1 MAVLPVSTEE
11 GTQSDQ
17 PLRVVL
23 WSTLVVGALLITW
36 RSWDA
41 LGRLPSDPGF
51 DYFADAWTRGPVA
64 IFGLDPYLH
73 FCSRIIA
80 YVVSF
85 LPLDTQT
92 LATGHL
98 VNLIWVACAAGV
110 AVIIAR
116 ESGSSLVGIA
126 AGLALVINPAARE
139 SALANVG
146 NVKWPLTVLAV
157 ACCASPSILRRR
169 RWWVVALLLIL
180 GISHPLAVLVA
191 IPLILNLEWDRT
203 IDRRLFALPLTI
215 VLTTFVIQVAIVGWD
230 RSTGG
235 HGSSRFL
242 KPWPGMSGFWWF
254 GLASPAVVALVA
266 IALSVS
272 AARRG
277 QRNMQL
283 AATFSVTALILG
295 ITSYVLGGIADR
307 YFIAPMVLGWVAA
320 ALIMHTYW
328 RSGAVALKALVVL
341 GAFAFA
347 MPAARWFPAGGWL
360 TSGPLWSNEVVAA
373 RSICLADPNATVQIG
388 VSPSSAADVPC
399 ALVNDR

>member
-1 MAVLPVSTEE
+1 MTVLFPRTEE
-11 GTQSDQ
+11 GTPSDRS
-17 PLRVVL
+17 LRIVL
-23 WSTLVVGALLITW
+23 WASLAVGASLITW

-64 IFGLDPYLH
+64 ILGLDPYLH

-85 LPLDTQT
+85 LPLDAQT
-92 LATGHL
+92 LVTGHL
-98 VNLIWVACAAGV
+98 VNLIWVGCAAGI
-110 AVIIAR
+110 AVIVTR
-116 ESGSSLVGIA
+116 ESGSTIVGGVA
-126 AGLALVINPAARE
+126 ALALVLNPAARE

-157 ACCASPSILRRR
+157 ACCASLSILRRR
-169 RWWVVALLLIL
+169 RWWVAVLLLIL
-180 GISHPLAVLVA
+180 GISHPLAVFVV
-191 IPLILNLEWDRT
+191 IPLLLNVVWN
-203 IDRRLFALPLTI
+203 RRVERSTLLLPLSI
-215 VLTTFVIQVAIVGWD
+215 AVSTFLVQVVIVGWD

-242 KPWPGMSGFWWF
+242 RPWPGMGGFWWF
-254 GLASPAVVALVA
+254 GWVSPAIVALVA
-266 IALSVS
+266 IVLSVRR
-272 AARRG
+272 ARHGERH
-277 QRNMQL
+277 MQL
-283 AATFSVTALILG
+283 AITFSVTALFLG
-295 ITSYVLGGIADR
+295 VASYVLGGIADR

-328 RSGAVALKALVVL
+328 RSGHVALKALVIL
-341 GAFAFA
+341 GAVAFA
-347 MPAARWFPAGGWL
+347 LPAARWFPAGGWL
-360 TSGPLWSNEVVAA
+360 TSGPLWSNEVTAV
-373 RSICLADPNATVQIG
+373 RSTCLADPNAIVQIG